1 MWNESKLSEVL
12 YRIDA
17 LEIFYKK
24 HKKKFHWI
32 MTPSHDFS
40 CKFCKDFQSSY
51 NKEHRWESTFLREE
65 ILIFSTA
72 MLLTLNQRTQEKAV
86 LTDITSS
93 SSLWNVFYKKVVL
106 WSFVKFEKKH
116 LWCSLPF
123 NKVATT
129 KLVTLLKRDFCR
141 GVFL

>member
-12 YRIDA
+12 YGIDA

-24 HKKKFHWI
+24 HKKKFH
-32 MTPSHDFS
+32 FS

-86 LTDITSS
+86 HRYY
-93 SSLWNVFYKKVVL
+93 FQ
-106 WSFVKFEKKH
+106 
-116 LWCSLPF
+116 
-123 NKVATT
+123 
-129 KLVTLLKRDFCR
+129 
-141 GVFL
+141 